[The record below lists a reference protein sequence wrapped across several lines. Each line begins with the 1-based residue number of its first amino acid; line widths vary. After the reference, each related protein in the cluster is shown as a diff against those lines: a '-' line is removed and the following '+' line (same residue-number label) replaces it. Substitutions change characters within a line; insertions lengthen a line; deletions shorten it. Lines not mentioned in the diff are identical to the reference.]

1 MWMTLAAG
9 PQLVNAGRLRALG
22 VGELGFLG
30 ILPEDLTGT
39 MSADA
44 RVSGTRE
51 APVIV
56 ASARLD
62 SLRSA
67 ERERPSLALD
77 VRLPFLDLIALQREA
92 ELAESALSLAREAD
106 PGANPV
112 SDGYGLRNSA

>member
-1 MWMTLAAG
+1 MCSSD
-9 PQLVNAGRLRALG
+9 LG

-77 VRLPFLDLIALQREA
+77 VRYRDRNANVTLSATAAAAVLERVVQSAADLQSEHDLT
-92 ELAESALSLAREAD
+92 
-106 PGANPV
+106 V
-112 SDGYGLRNSA
+112 